1 MRSSAGDNDEC
12 SPFGSG
18 SLPIADVGAGRN
30 GVNRQDR
37 SRRAE
42 RTPITEPK
50 ASARA
55 KTDHRILHAGA
66 NHRELGVVE
75 MGHPDRVDRSV
86 VSLPHFGFGLPKA
99 RPSHNLT
106 GLGTALAHNTRRC
119 SVRRLIDRH
128 VHGQSFDQNAST
140 LHGFPN
146 VPVSQCREQFGF
158 AKSETVHGCVR
169 FEDDADRARVLG
181 EQPERVEGGDRSND
195 TTRV

>member
-1 MRSSAGDNDEC
+1 VRGSAGDNDER
-12 SPFGSG
+12 SPFGSR
-18 SLPIADVGAGRN
+18 SLPIADVCAGRD

-37 SRRAE
+37 PRRGE
-42 RTPITEPK
+42 RTPITEPQP
-50 ASARA
+50 SARA

-86 VSLPHFGFGLPKA
+86 VSLPHLGFGLPQA
-99 RPSHNLT
+99 RPSHDLT
-106 GLGTALAHNTRRC
+106 GFGAALAHTTRRRI
-119 SVRRLIDRH
+119 VRRLIDRH
-128 VHGQSFDQNAST
+128 VCGQSFDQNAST

-146 VPVSQCREQFGF
+146 VPVSQCREQLGF